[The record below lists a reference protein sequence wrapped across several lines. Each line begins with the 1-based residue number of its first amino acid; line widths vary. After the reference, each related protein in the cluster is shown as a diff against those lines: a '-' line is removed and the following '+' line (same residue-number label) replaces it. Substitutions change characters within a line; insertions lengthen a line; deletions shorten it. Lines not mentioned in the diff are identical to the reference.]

1 MMKHLNSTQR
11 FWSCLVLTLPLFVQM
26 VGMLFGWMMPAY
38 RWIALVTTSLIMM
51 IGAWPYWKSA
61 WSAFRHHLANMNT
74 LVAVG
79 TGVAYFYSLVAMFT
93 KRPVY
98 FESAAFIAVF
108 VMLGD
113 MLEEQSH
120 RRAANSLKKL
130 TKLLVKEADVIRN
143 DKLVRVPLD
152 EVVVGDLLKVRPGA
166 KVPVDGEIVD
176 GRTSVDESMV
186 TGESM
191 PVAKSVGDP
200 VVGSTINLNG
210 AITVRATKVGKDTM
224 LAQIVQMVKQAQT
237 SHAPIQKLTDRV
249 SGIFVPTILIIAI
262 LIFTVWYAIIGV
274 SATKAMLFAVATLV
288 VACPCA
294 LGLATPTAL
303 MVGTGRA
310 ARLGVLIKNGQALQT
325 MNDIKTIVFDKT
337 GTITN
342 GRPVVTDII
351 GDRQRVL
358 TVANALE
365 ANSDH
370 PLAKAVVQAALTA
383 KVPTKDV
390 ADFNTIA
397 GQGLEARLD
406 GQRIFAGNVRLA
418 GNTLG
423 SEMKTTAAKLQ
434 NEAKTVIMVGVGD
447 QVIGVL
453 GIQDAPRA
461 SSKAIMTQLKAIG
474 IKTVMLT
481 GDNERVAKQIGKEVG
496 IDQVIADI
504 LPNEKA
510 DHVAALQQAGRVAF
524 VGDGINDAP
533 ALTMADVG
541 IAMGKGTEVA
551 IESGDIVLVKNDLV
565 GVLQAVEMSRKTFS
579 RIKLN
584 LFWALFYNLIGVPIA
599 AGAFI
604 AWGLQLSPELAALA
618 MAFSSVSVVTSSLLL
633 NQVHLRSANLQIAAN

>member
-61 WSAFRHHLANMNT
+61 WGAFRHHLANMNT

-130 TKLLVKEADVIRN
+130 TKLQVKEADVIRN